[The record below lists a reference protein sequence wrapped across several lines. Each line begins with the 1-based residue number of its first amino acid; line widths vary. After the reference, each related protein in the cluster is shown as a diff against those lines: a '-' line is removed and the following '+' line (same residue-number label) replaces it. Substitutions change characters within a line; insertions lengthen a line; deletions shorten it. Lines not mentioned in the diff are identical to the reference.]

1 VTAAIP
7 QLRSV
12 AGRMIGP
19 DDADYDSARTVR
31 AYAALRSDEPLP
43 SESEHPTRR
52 TEELKMPAKKTAEP
66 TVDGYFK
73 EQPAD
78 KRALL
83 EKLRAL
89 VTKGVPD
96 ATVSI
101 KWGVPVYQRSGKN
114 LCALAAFKDHV
125 AINFF
130 VAPSVLADPKKKLE
144 GGKTNRLLK
153 VRTAADIDAPSISRW
168 LKAAAAAN
176 S

>member
-1 VTAAIP
+1 MPAK
-7 QLRSV
+7 
-12 AGRMIGP
+12 
-19 DDADYDSARTVR
+19 RT
-31 AYAALRSDEPLP
+31 
-43 SESEHPTRR
+43 
-52 TEELKMPAKKTAEP
+52 AKKTAAKKTTAKPTTVKATSEP
-66 TVDGYFK
+66 TVSAYFA

-89 VTKGVPD
+89 VAKGVPD
-96 ATVSI
+96 ATPTI
-101 KWGVPVYQRSGKN
+101 KWGVPVYQRNGRN

-130 VAPSVLADPKKKLE
+130 VAPSVLADPGKKLE

-153 VRTAADIDAPSISRW
+153 VRSAGDIDAGTITRW